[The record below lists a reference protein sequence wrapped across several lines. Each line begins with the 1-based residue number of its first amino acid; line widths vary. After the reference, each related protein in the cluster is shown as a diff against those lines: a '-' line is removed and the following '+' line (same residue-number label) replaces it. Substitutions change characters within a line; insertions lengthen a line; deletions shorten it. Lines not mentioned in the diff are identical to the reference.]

1 MNIILPKKLYSP
13 VIPLGIS
20 INEGLEILNA
30 IGKPEMEKECED
42 ISYRVNTPEFD
53 VAIYEENGFVKSVWY
68 NDPLGRIWKLGKKRK
83 IKLYLEKYGNK
94 EDWELRMN
102 NGWMEYYFNE
112 KSNAAMV
119 YGIHNDVIR
128 FNIWQSA

>member
-1 MNIILPKKLYSP
+1 MNILLPKRLYSP

-20 INEGLEILNA
+20 IDEGLAILNTLGA
-30 IGKPEMEKECED
+30 TKIEKDGED
-42 ISYRVNTPEFD
+42 VSYRVSAQEFD
-53 VAIYEENGFVKSVWY
+53 VAIYEDHGIVKSVWF

-83 IKLYLEKYGNK
+83 IKLYLERYGSM

-112 KSNAAMV
+112 KSNVAMV